1 MKKGVREVRNEV
13 NVVNCEV
20 AARVGFCV
28 TSLLDPLELRE
39 VEEKEV
45 EKEGGILAVES
56 RGMLSISE

>member
-20 AARVGFCV
+20 AARVGFYV
-28 TSLLDPLELRE
+28 VSLLDPKELRE

-45 EKEGGILAVES
+45 VKEDGILEVES